1 MLWFTYVFLIEFVS
15 RNLFISLKLQ
25 RSKLINNIYHQ
36 IYIVQLINIM
46 LNLLNLYILGLKTIY
61 KEQRKQVSKI
71 HEELEQL
78 VINN

>member
-1 MLWFTYVFLIEFVS
+1 
-15 RNLFISLKLQ
+15 
-25 RSKLINNIYHQ
+25 
-36 IYIVQLINIM
+36 M